1 MKVRRSFSS
10 GRRVRKPL
18 SVSLLTVLAMTLLSS
33 ERRLVILCFFDSFCA
48 FLSRVYRF
56 SGFRI
61 SDGGP
66 AFYGGRLFGLRFR
79 RHDAGRRCAAAACG
93 DQSILVLTATMLTFP
108 VLETGRH
115 LLIAGYLFGLGYGIL
130 QPLFQSFVT
139 DTTEPPFRGAANATY
154 MLSYDIG
161 IGLGALLTGF
171 LSEQIGIA
179 RSFAVTAAAFP
190 VGALVYALYC
200 DRYYRIRKDLYDEA
214 EKEAPAAGQR

>member
-1 MKVRRSFSS
+1 MSVLDLVVPELEYLSNTLASVLDLEITIVDSS
-10 GRRVRKPL
+10 LK
-18 SVSLLTVLAMTLLSS
+18 
-33 ERRLVILCFFDSFCA
+33 RLV
-48 FLSRVYRF
+48 
-56 SGFRI
+56 GT
-61 SDGGP
+61 
-66 AFYGGRLFGLRFR
+66 GRLS
-79 RHDAGRRCAAAACG
+79 AGVGKPAPRGSAFSQC
-93 DQSILVLTATMLTFP
+93 M
-108 VLETGRH
+108 ETGRH

-139 DTTEPPFRGAANATY
+139 GTTEPPFRGAANATY

-214 EKEAPAAGQR
+214 EKEAPAASGN